1 MILSVGEILVD
12 MIGVENSFTMYV
24 GGAPFNVAVNAKRAG
39 APVSFLGKVGDDV
52 AGRFLLDKIPQFN
65 LDNPIILVD
74 KKRNTTLAF
83 VSHNKDGDRDF
94 TFFRRDTADF
104 QLSMKELDFD
114 KVAPL
119 KILNVGTLMLSEKK
133 GRKFAKSLVEEGKKI
148 GAKIAID
155 GNFRD
160 DLYQN
165 REERNSVLREF
176 LLQADILKL
185 SLDELLDFQNASSFE
200 EAIDTIPFEK
210 IIFITDGAKGSWV
223 VVNKEYVFTSSHPVK
238 AVDTTGAGDAYFG
251 TALAYIHKLIE
262 EEKPLTLENLQEVAK
277 FANEAGSKAVL
288 KKGAL

>member
-104 QLSMKELDFD
+104 QLSMKEVDFD

-160 DLYQN
+160 D
-165 REERNSVLREF
+165 
-176 LLQADILKL
+176 
-185 SLDELLDFQNASSFE
+185 
-200 EAIDTIPFEK
+200 
-210 IIFITDGAKGSWV
+210 
-223 VVNKEYVFTSSHPVK
+223 
-238 AVDTTGAGDAYFG
+238 
-251 TALAYIHKLIE
+251 
-262 EEKPLTLENLQEVAK
+262 
-277 FANEAGSKAVL
+277 
-288 KKGAL
+288 